1 MTHGDQLYIHHK
13 EALLLDSLNDHKTL
27 SKQEIVRL
35 LWDLLPDQLED
46 KQKMNKID
54 NLLRR
59 LRAGRAIIN
68 EAKGNVSVW
77 SLVKSKK

>member
-54 NLLRR
+54 YVLKR
-59 LRAGRAIIN
+59 LRLAGKIHN
-68 EAKGNVSVW
+68 ETKGSDSVW
-77 SLVKSKK
+77 SLGKS